1 MTPSPVPFSRRGAC
15 PALQSPMATGDGL
28 LARLAPP
35 APPTPQGI
43 KALCALARK
52 HGNGII
58 EVTQRGNLQAR
69 GLSETS
75 APLFAEEAIALGLA
89 SGDGLPVLVDPLATD
104 GTRALARAIRDGARG
119 LVLAPKMSV
128 IVDTGTAL
136 HLDGLVADVRL
147 RAEGERWH
155 LGVGKTWLGIV
166 ADPVAAVLEHL
177 RAIAAKGPTARG
189 RDMAPEPMAPEPMA
203 LEPAAPPPA
212 RPRAEPI
219 GVHGDVVGVGL
230 PFGAIS
236 ADALEALADGCGA
249 RAMVSAAPYAL
260 LLVGVAPQV
269 RDIAATLGF
278 ITDPADPRRFVI
290 PCAGAPA
297 CASAFWPARERAAE
311 IAQAC
316 AGQVGPDLLIH
327 LSGCGKGCA
336 YPWTAPLAVVGDAE
350 GLGII
355 VGGKAGDPPTS
366 RVADAALLGHTLS
379 RLAADLR
386 TNKAHP

>member
-1 MTPSPVPFSRRGAC
+1 MIPSPVPFSRRGAC

-35 APPTPQGI
+35 APPTPEGI
-43 KALCALARK
+43 KTLCVLARK
-52 HGNGII
+52 HGNGTI

-69 GLSETS
+69 GLNETS

-89 SGDGLPVLVDPLATD
+89 SGDGLPVLVDPLASED
-104 GTRALARAIRDGARG
+104 TRALARAIREAARG

-147 RAEGERWH
+147 RAEGDRWH

-166 ADPVAAVLEHL
+166 ENPAAAVLEQL
-177 RAIAAKGPTARG
+177 RAIAARGPAARG
-189 RDMAPEPMAPEPMA
+189 RDMMPD
-203 LEPAAPPPA
+203 PAAPPPA
-212 RPRAEPI
+212 RPRAEPV

-249 RAMVSAAPYAL
+249 RTMVSAAPYAL
-260 LLVGVAPQV
+260 LMIGAGPQA
-269 RDIAATLGF
+269 RDLAASLGF

-297 CASAFWPARERAAE
+297 CASAFWPARERATEVA
-311 IAQAC
+311 AAC

-336 YPWTAPLAVVGDAE
+336 YPWKAPLAVVGDAE

-355 VGGKAGDPPTS
+355 VRGKAGDPPTS

-386 TNKAHP
+386 INKAHP